1 MRKHYL
7 YSVIAIVAINIGFY
21 YGLILPH
28 KAKADSIFKEIE
40 VKRAEM
46 VTIKPSATFSEI
58 KADITKFKDMLPR
71 KAEMTNIIREID
83 GLAKGAS
90 LAIHDITYESKKTE
104 EGGIFQ
110 VSFSFPVEGK
120 YVNIKNLIYK
130 LESSRR
136 MFTIDSL
143 SLEKASGKEDIRLKI
158 RMSAYLKS

>member
-1 MRKHYL
+1 MRKYYL
-7 YSVIAIVAINIGFY
+7 YSLFIIVVVNIGFY
-21 YGLILPH
+21 YSLILPH
-28 KAKADSIFKEIE
+28 KAKADSIFREIE
-40 VKRAEM
+40 IKRAEM
-46 VTIKPSATFSEI
+46 VTIKPPATFSEI
-58 KADITKFKDMLPR
+58 KADMAKFKDMLPK

-83 GLAKGAS
+83 GFAKDAS

-120 YVNIKNLIYK
+120 YVSIKNLIYK

-158 RMSAYLKS
+158 RMSAYLKN